1 MKPASELGDHLGFW
15 LRTVSNAVSQS
26 FARRVEAKGVTV
38 AEWALLRV
46 LFDSEAAAPSKAAG
60 RLGMTR
66 GAVTKL
72 ADRLIG
78 KGLLLRR
85 ADPEDGRAQTLSLT
99 ARGRRLV
106 PDLAAL
112 ADENDAA
119 FFGDLGAKERAQLEQ
134 LLKGIV
140 ARRGLKN
147 IPVD

>member
-1 MKPASELGDHLGFW
+1 
-15 LRTVSNAVSQS
+15 
-26 FARRVEAKGVTV
+26 
-38 AEWALLRV
+38 
-46 LFDSEAAAPSKAAG
+46 
-60 RLGMTR
+60 
-66 GAVTKL
+66 
-72 ADRLIG
+72 
-78 KGLLLRR
+78 
-85 ADPEDGRAQTLSLT
+85 LSLT